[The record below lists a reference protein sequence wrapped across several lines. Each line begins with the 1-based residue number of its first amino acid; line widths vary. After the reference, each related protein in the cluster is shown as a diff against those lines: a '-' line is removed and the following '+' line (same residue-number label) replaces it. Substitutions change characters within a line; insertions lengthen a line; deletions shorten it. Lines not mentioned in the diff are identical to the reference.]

1 MVGVSEGTIEI
12 DGKNLAKVPSNLVRK
27 QINTIMQDHFLFSGT
42 VRDNVDPASEHTDDE
57 VRTVLREV
65 GLWAKLEQR
74 DGLSFEVMENGKN
87 LSAGERQLLNISRAL
102 LKPKALVLVDE
113 ATASIDSE
121 TDAKIQ
127 EIMKRKFEKSTV
139 FTIAHRI
146 STILESDRI
155 MVVHCG

>member
-1 MVGVSEGTIEI
+1 
-12 DGKNLAKVPSNLVRK
+12 
-27 QINTIMQDHFLFSGT
+27 
-42 VRDNVDPASEHTDDE
+42 
-57 VRTVLREV
+57 
-65 GLWAKLEQR
+65 
-74 DGLSFEVMENGKN
+74 MENGKN

-127 EIMKRKFEKSTV
+127 EIMKKKFAKSTV

-155 MVVHCG
+155 MVVNCG